1 MEKYDSHY
9 VQVLWVEDD
18 PDVTLTYPLEAAKYG
33 LQLVPFPCW
42 DDAKAALEIDYHR
55 WSAIILDAKCKQHR
69 ESADNAVRFLGEA
82 LKDIASLSK
91 EKRRVIPWYV
101 LTGGAETEVSD
112 SITDDRM
119 NWDADWTNVNKKN
132 YYSKNVDNESLYT
145 RIKDHANKSPRI
157 QIQEMYR
164 DTYNQLSQLNPE
176 VCDDIL
182 TILETMHFPDSHP
195 DFTPRYFFNP
205 VRKALEYVFRSTQK
219 VGIIPDDFFKGN
231 IVNLNQCFMFLI
243 GKEAEKLGYRHKDGG
258 ITPRH
263 IQDIMSLIINLG
275 NSNSHS
281 TESSHLTELNEE
293 EIEKYDNHII
303 ALGGNS
309 RLLIFSIAL
318 QLCEVTQW
326 MNHYIKRHL
335 DKEKNRQKWVKIE
348 VKIEDRKEKGN
359 DVLDSELIGALE
371 EHEGIFHMGTKFSVL
386 LKRKEWLGKT
396 IKVLNYVANT
406 NPKTNKYPYF
416 IREQDFELLDE
427 IENGSK

>member
-55 WSAIILDAKCKQHR
+55 WSAIILDAKCKQYR

-263 IQDIMSLIINLG
+263 IQDMMSLIINLG
-275 NSNSHS
+275 NANSHSFEASHS
-281 TESSHLTELNEE
+281 TELSDK
-293 EIEKYDNHII
+293 EINDYDNHITTT
-303 ALGGNS
+303 GGNS
-309 RLLIFSIAL
+309 RLLVFSIAL
-318 QLCEVTQW
+318 QFCEILQW
-326 MNHYIKRHL
+326 MNNYI
-335 DKEKNRQKWVKIE
+335 EKNSVKEDNREKWVLTKEIE
-348 VKIEDRKEKGN
+348 SFTDQSNESIGIVEFHNGIYHIGNKYLLNGKTIEQRG
-359 DVLDSELIGALE
+359 
-371 EHEGIFHMGTKFSVL
+371 
-386 LKRKEWLGKT
+386 WLGK
-396 IKVLNYVANT
+396 KVRITGKDIN
-406 NPKTNKYPYF
+406 KTSSSNNYPYF
-416 IREQDFELLDE
+416 AYK
-427 IENGSK
+427 IEPIE